1 MLLAPALIAGATVV
15 TRRYGARLGGLI
27 ATLPAAA
34 GPILLVIALQQ
45 GEEFA
50 ADAASGAL
58 LGVISLD
65 AFILVYCGL
74 ATRVGWGPAM
84 VAGWLAFV
92 AGTVALEG
100 VGAPPVVEL
109 AMVFAANVATLIALS
124 RIERAGIGGGAG
136 AGAGA
141 GVGAGAGADVGVDTG
156 AATATSTAS
165 GDPASPSWDIPM
177 RAAAA
182 ILMIVTITALA
193 DRLGPRLSGLLT
205 PFPIIAT
212 VLAVFTHAQDGGA
225 AAARMMR
232 AFTGGLFA
240 FAMFFFTLL
249 VTLGDFGTAIAF
261 TFALGVTLL
270 TQIVTFVLGGR
281 SWRTP
286 RTV

>member
-1 MLLAPALIAGATVV
+1 MV
-15 TRRYGARLGGLI
+15 TRRHGARLGGLI

-65 AFILVYCGL
+65 AFIVVYCGL
-74 ATRVGWGPAM
+74 ATRVGWAPAM
-84 VAGWLAFV
+84 IAGWLAFF

-100 VGAPPVVEL
+100 VSAPPVVEL
-109 AMVFAANVATLIALS
+109 AMAFVANTLTLLALS
-124 RIERAGIGGGAG
+124 RIENSGTVSGIG
-136 AGAGA
+136 
-141 GVGAGAGADVGVDTG
+141 VD
-156 AATATSTAS
+156 SETAS
-165 GDPASPSWDIPM
+165 GDPANSSWDIPM
-177 RAAAA
+177 RASAA
-182 ILMIVTITALA
+182 ILMIVTVTALA
-193 DRLGPRLSGLLT
+193 ERLGPRLSGLLT

-249 VTLGDFGTAIAF
+249 VTLSDYGTAVAF
-261 TFALGVTLL
+261 SLALGVTLFA
-270 TQIVTFVLGGR
+270 QSVTYVVGGGL
-281 SWRTP
+281 P
-286 RTV
+286 RAPGTV

>member
-1 MLLAPALIAGATVV
+1 MAVLVAKLLLAPALIAGATIV
-15 TRRYGARLGGLI
+15 TRRHGARLGGLI

-65 AFILVYCGL
+65 AFIVVYCGL
-74 ATRVGWGPAM
+74 AMRVGWALAM

-92 AGTVALEG
+92 AGTATLSSVTA
-100 VGAPPVVEL
+100 APVVEL
-109 AMVFAANVATLIALS
+109 AMAFAANVVTLFALS
-124 RIERAGIGGGAG
+124 RIERAGDGSRAG
-136 AGAGA
+136 AE
-141 GVGAGAGADVGVDTG
+141 
-156 AATATSTAS
+156 TAS
-165 GDPASPSWDIPM
+165 DDSADPSWDIPM

-182 ILMIVTITALA
+182 VAMIVTITALA

-212 VLAVFTHAQDGGA
+212 VLAVFTHAQDGGI

-249 VTLGDFGTAIAF
+249 VTLRVYGTATAF
-261 TFALGVTLL
+261 SLALVATLA
-270 TQIVTFVLGGR
+270 TQAVTFVVGGR
-281 SWRTP
+281 VARATGGA
-286 RTV
+286 